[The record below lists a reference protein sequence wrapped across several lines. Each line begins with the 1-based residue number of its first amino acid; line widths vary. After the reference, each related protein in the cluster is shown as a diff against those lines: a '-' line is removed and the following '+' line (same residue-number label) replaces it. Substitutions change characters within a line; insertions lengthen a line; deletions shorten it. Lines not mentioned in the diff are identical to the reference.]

1 MRPPGPG
8 APGPSAL
15 PVCQV
20 GPGAPGLEGGRAHPR
35 VGGSGDCRELHG
47 GACKVRGSPPTP
59 TPRAQGR
66 APAAGTPGRGALTGC
81 TPRTRRAPRPRP
93 GRRPPPP
100 AGTRC
105 SGPRA
110 PTPRRASPACAGA
123 AAGPWA
129 AAGGGRVP
137 ATWRARPPSAAA
149 AASGGATC
157 TSLHPRPQRGGSPGS
172 SCPTPRPSAPPLRPA
187 WRAQPISAPR
197 AEPPASSSCASR
209 GGGTSGRAE
218 PGSAVLARDV
228 WRFRCAAGARGR
240 SPAAEQR
247 RRGTSSYQS
256 VWGFVLRGLP
266 LTYITESSAELLC
279 QLHSCDQEPEGAA
292 RCQIASYSAASR
304 SRQMSTKERIVTTKT
319 QCERRALD
327 SVVGR
332 NPMDQACRSFGL
344 AARDPS
350 EASSTGLMQSLLNNL
365 PSKTGP
371 YHLQL
376 SHMSVTRN
384 RG

>member
-1 MRPPGPG
+1 MH
-8 APGPSAL
+8 
-15 PVCQV
+15 Q
-20 GPGAPGLEGGRAHPR
+20 
-35 VGGSGDCRELHG
+35 
-47 GACKVRGSPPTP
+47 
-59 TPRAQGR
+59 
-66 APAAGTPGRGALTGC
+66 
-81 TPRTRRAPRPRP
+81 
-93 GRRPPPP
+93 PPP
-100 AGTRC
+100 ASPTR
-105 SGPRA
+105 
-110 PTPRRASPACAGA
+110 
-123 AAGPWA
+123 
-129 AAGGGRVP
+129 RV
-137 ATWRARPPSAAA
+137 T
-149 AASGGATC
+149 
-157 TSLHPRPQRGGSPGS
+157 GS

-197 AEPPASSSCASR
+197 AGPPASSSCASR
-209 GGGTSGRAE
+209 GAGLPGGQSPEARSLRATLGVSGCAE
-218 PGSAVLARDV
+218 G
-228 WRFRCAAGARGR
+228 AGGR

-256 VWGFVLRGLP
+256 VWDFVLRGLH

-332 NPMDQACRSFGL
+332 NPMDQVCRSFGL